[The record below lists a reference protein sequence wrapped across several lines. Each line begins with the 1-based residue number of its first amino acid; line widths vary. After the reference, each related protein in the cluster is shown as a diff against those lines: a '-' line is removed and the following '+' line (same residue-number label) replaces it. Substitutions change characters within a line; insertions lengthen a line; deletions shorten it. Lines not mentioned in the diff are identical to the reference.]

1 MLTIGRSNW
10 YGKGRLDSRSPGG
23 LVAAAL
29 AGAWRLSPPMLESS
43 IEELAEIIPQL
54 LGSGAGALGW
64 WRVRL
69 SELNTDPVAF
79 PLRQA
84 YRFHN
89 LQAALREHAVQQVVE
104 LLGSAGVVS
113 VVVKG
118 WTIAR
123 LYPESGLRPYGD
135 IDLCVME
142 EQYALAETVLKSPEG
157 RRYPID
163 LHHGFA
169 SLDKKRRWDEL
180 YAHSFLVR
188 LGGVDV
194 RVLSAEDHLRIL
206 CLHLLRHGAW
216 RPLWLCDIAA
226 ALELR
231 SAAFNWDHCLGENR
245 QRADWVACVIGLVHQ
260 LLGVSVEDTPVAK
273 RAQRLPRWLVPKVL
287 ELWGAPYPTCQAP
300 MKYQAAMA
308 TYLRHPA
315 GVLRDLRNRWPNPI
329 EATISVNGPL
339 NGLPRLPFQL
349 AAGLLR
355 GTTFLE
361 RLPRLL
367 RE

>member
-1 MLTIGRSNW
+1 M
-10 YGKGRLDSRSPGG
+10 
-23 LVAAAL
+23 AAAL
-29 AGAWRLSPPMLESS
+29 TGAWRLSPPILDSS
-43 IEELAEIIPQL
+43 IEDLAEVIPQL

-64 WRVRL
+64 WRVRP
-69 SELNTDPVAF
+69 SELKTDPVSF

-84 YRFHN
+84 YRFHT
-89 LQAALREHAVQQVVE
+89 LQAALREHAVQQVIE
-104 LLGSAGVVS
+104 LLGSAGVVP
-113 VVVKG
+113 VLVKG
-118 WTIAR
+118 WAIAR

-157 RRYPID
+157 RRYAVD
-163 LHHGFA
+163 LHRGFA
-169 SLDKKRRWDEL
+169 GLDKRGWDEL

-216 RPLWLCDIAA
+216 RPLWLCDIAV

-231 SAAFNWDHCLGENR
+231 SPAFNWDHCLGGNR
-245 QRADWVACVIGLVHQ
+245 QRGDWVACVIGLAHQ
-260 LLGVSVEDTPVAK
+260 LFGVSVEDTPVAK
-273 RAQRLPRWLVPKVL
+273 RAQRLPRWLLPEVL
-287 ELWGAPYPTCQAP
+287 EQWGAPYPTCQTP
-300 MKYQAAMA
+300 MKYQSAMA

-329 EATISVNGPL
+329 EATISVSGPF

-349 AAGLLR
+349 GGCFLRAA
-355 GTTFLE
+355 TFLA